1 MNDGFGA
8 ARASLEDH
16 RGRLR
21 HEIEQQGIDPDSE
34 DYLADLER
42 GFADGG
48 HTAAE
53 RGQTITLV
61 RELRAG
67 LADVER
73 ALRKLDDGTYGLCER
88 CGNPIGA
95 DRLEAIP
102 WARLCITCKQAT
114 R

>member
-1 MNDGFGA
+1 MTVDLAA
-8 ARASLEDH
+8 ARSSLEDH
-16 RGRLR
+16 RSRLR
-21 HEIEQQGIDPDSE
+21 HEIEQQGVDPDSE
-34 DYLADLER
+34 DYLADAER

-48 HTAAE
+48 RTAAE

-61 RELRAG
+61 RELRSG
-67 LADVER
+67 LTDVER

-88 CGNPIGA
+88 CGEAIGA

-102 WARLCITCKQAT
+102 WARLCIRCKRAA

>member
-1 MNDGFGA
+1 MSIDLAA

-16 RGRLR
+16 HRRLR

-48 HTAAE
+48 RTAAE

-61 RELRAG
+61 RELRSSLG
-67 LADVER
+67 DVER

-102 WARLCITCKQAT
+102 WARLCITCKQAA

>member
-1 MNDGFGA
+1 MTVDLAA
-8 ARASLEDH
+8 ARASLEEH
-16 RGRLR
+16 RARIR
-21 HEIEQQGIDPDSE
+21 HEIEQQGVDPDSE
-34 DYLADLER
+34 DYRTDLER

-48 HTAAE
+48 RTAAE

-67 LADVER
+67 LSDVER
-73 ALRKLDDGTYGLCER
+73 GLRKLDDGTYGLCER
-88 CGNPIGA
+88 CGEPIGA

-102 WARLCITCKQAT
+102 WARLCITCKQAA